1 MKNKIGIY
9 IHKPGTIGNLIFN
22 VMKFIANKIQFNAL
36 TDQLFT
42 RKTHRNIFGR
52 SLNLKTPKS
61 FNEKI
66 QWLKLYDQSLLKTKC
81 ADKYAVRI
89 FVINTIGEKY
99 LIPLHLTSE
108 NPDDISTKNLPDLP
122 VIVKT
127 NHASGQVFIIKDKMK
142 TDFMPIQQ
150 SLRYQLRR
158 NFYHAH
164 REWQYK
170 YIKPCILVETLLQD
184 DNSQIPK
191 DYKLHC
197 FHGRP
202 LYIQVDSER
211 FSKHKRCIYDRDWQY
226 LDIEYNKPK
235 GDVEPPPIMLVKMF
249 ELAVKLSSAFIY
261 VRVDF
266 YQVNNKI
273 FFGEL
278 TFTPEAG
285 RGKFDSYETD
295 LAWGKHIHLPLKN

>member
-1 MKNKIGIY
+1 
-9 IHKPGTIGNLIFN
+9 
-22 VMKFIANKIQFNAL
+22 
-36 TDQLFT
+36 
-42 RKTHRNIFGR
+42 
-52 SLNLKTPKS
+52 
-61 FNEKI
+61 
-66 QWLKLYDQSLLKTKC
+66 
-81 ADKYAVRI
+81 
-89 FVINTIGEKY
+89 
-99 LIPLHLTSE
+99 
-108 NPDDISTKNLPDLP
+108 
-122 VIVKT
+122 VKT
-127 NHASGQVFIIKDKMK
+127 NHASGQVFIMKDKMN

-150 SLRYQLRR
+150 SLRFQLRR

-164 REWQYK
+164 RERQYK
-170 YIKPCILVETLLQD
+170 YIKPFILVESLLQD

-211 FSKHKRCIYDRDWQY
+211 FSKHKRSIYDRDWKY

-235 GDVEPPPIMLVKMF
+235 GDVEPPPIMLEKMF
-249 ELAVKLSSAFIY
+249 KLAVKLSSSFIY

-266 YQVNNKI
+266 YQVNKKV

-295 LAWGKHIHLPLKN
+295 LAWGKNIHLPLQN